1 MRSAHSE
8 DVTTRTVQG
17 TVLHVDVVAREL
29 VVAAA
34 DGRLVLAVPPACP
47 VWLNRER
54 VKLRLLQPQDPVA
67 VTYALVGGQAV
78 ATSVRVVLPC
88 GV

>member
-1 MRSAHSE
+1 MRSTLSA
-8 DVTTRTVQG
+8 DVVMRTVQG
-17 TVLHVDVVAREL
+17 TVLQVDLMAREV

-34 DGRLVLAVPPACP
+34 DAELVLAVPPACS

-54 VKLRLLQPQDPVA
+54 VKLRLLQPQDTVA
-67 VTYALVGGQAV
+67 VTYALLGGQAV